1 MDNLLLIATL
11 CGLISFAMVWLQTK
25 E

>member
-11 CGLISFAMVWLQTK
+11 CGLMSFAMVWLQTK